1 MRTSVSAIETW
12 RSHDHD
18 AFRSGHSGGV
28 RLSAYFV
35 RSRACSNFLYGVLLA
50 ILRSIRSTD
59 HCADSLDLKQI
70 QKKKNG
76 LKICIDRVDKM
87 YH

>member
-1 MRTSVSAIETW
+1 MITMPSLLGIA
-12 RSHDHD
+12 
-18 AFRSGHSGGV
+18 GV

-50 ILRSIRSTD
+50 ILRSIRSTG

-70 QKKKNG
+70 QKNG